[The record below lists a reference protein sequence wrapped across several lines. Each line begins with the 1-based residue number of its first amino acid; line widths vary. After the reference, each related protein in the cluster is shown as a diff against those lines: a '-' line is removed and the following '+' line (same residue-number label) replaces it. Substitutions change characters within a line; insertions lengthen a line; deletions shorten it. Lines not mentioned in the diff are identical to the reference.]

1 MSDKMS
7 FQADVS
13 KMLNI
18 VVNSL
23 YSEKQIFLREL
34 ISNASDACDK
44 LKYLAL
50 TNPGIA
56 KDSGQMKIKITPDAA
71 SNTLTI
77 SDNGIGMNK
86 EDLINHLGTIAKSG
100 TAEFVK
106 NVAENGSAVE
116 LIGQFGVGF
125 YAAFMVADKVEIIT
139 RKAGEDEAWKWTSNG
154 VDGFEISAA
163 KKESNGTD
171 IKLFLKSDAKDYV
184 DTIYLRQIIRTYS
197 DHISYPIVLDLG
209 KAGEETVNTASALWT
224 RHKSEITKDQY

>member
-1 MSDKMS
+1 MVDKIG

-56 KDSGQMKIKITPDAA
+56 QQSGQLKIKIVPDDK
-71 SNTLTI
+71 NKTLTV

-86 EDLINHLGTIAKSG
+86 DDLINHLGTIAKSG
-100 TAEFVK
+100 TADFVK
-106 NVAENGSAVE
+106 NATDNGSAVE

-125 YAAFMVADKVEIIT
+125 YAAFMVADTVHNKDSE
-139 RKAGEDEAWKWTSNG
+139 
-154 VDGFEISAA
+154 
-163 KKESNGTD
+163 KKIE
-171 IKLFLKSDAKDYV
+171 
-184 DTIYLRQIIRTYS
+184 
-197 DHISYPIVLDLG
+197 
-209 KAGEETVNTASALWT
+209 
-224 RHKSEITKDQY
+224 